1 MKKTET
7 KLQDAFIIE
16 PNVLGDN
23 RGWFFEAYNK
33 KSFEELG
40 IYIDFVQDNHSYNE
54 KAGVL
59 RGLHCQTEPY
69 AQTKLVRCLRGAI
82 EDYIVDIREGS
93 PTYMQWI
100 SVVLS
105 GENKKQLLV
114 PKGFLHGF
122 VALEDHSEV
131 LYKVDNFY
139 SKECDRSIKF
149 DDPVFGIEW
158 KSDHPD
164 FPVLS
169 EKDMK
174 APLYKDRDFNFKFRR
189 VK

>member
-1 MKKTET
+1 MIKIET
-7 KLQDAFIIE
+7 KLKDAYIIE
-16 PNVLGDN
+16 PKVLGDN

-40 IYIDFVQDNHSYNE
+40 IFIDFVQDNHSYNA

-59 RGLHCQTEPY
+59 RGLHCQTEPH

-93 PTYMQWI
+93 PTYKQWI

-105 GENKKQLLV
+105 GENKRQLLV
-114 PKGFLHGF
+114 PRGFLHGF
-122 VALEDHSEV
+122 VALENDSEV
-131 LYKVDNFY
+131 LYKVDEFY

-149 DDPVFGIEW
+149 NDPELNVDW
-158 KSDHPD
+158 KCNLPG
-164 FPVLS
+164 FPILS
-169 EKDMK
+169 EKDIN
-174 APLYKDRDFNFKFRR
+174 APLFKDKDFKFTFC
-189 VK
+189 